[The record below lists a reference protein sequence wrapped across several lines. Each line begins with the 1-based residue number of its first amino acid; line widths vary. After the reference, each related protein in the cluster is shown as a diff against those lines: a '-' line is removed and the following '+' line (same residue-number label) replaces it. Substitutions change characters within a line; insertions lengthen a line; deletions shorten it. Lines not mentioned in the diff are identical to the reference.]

1 MIRKGLLLTLAMAG
15 SMALASSGMAAN
27 QVRIDRL
34 DNVAPNATG
43 VQIGVYVDNDVPLT
57 GFVLPLEI
65 RTWSGGAYMASGGF
79 VRGLVAAGRMNNSP
93 LGVEDPGGLWPPASI
108 TNRTFAATVA
118 PVAQSC
124 NRQIVD
130 DMANRWNTQAAL
142 PDFVSPDAVFLATV
156 STGDPGI
163 GEEISMAPG
172 ADPEGTPSYRITC
185 NVGASQG
192 VFIIDTT
199 CIAPANHLSFVTKD
213 DQGADIIVV
222 PSFIHGIVGVGVP
235 AGVRELETG
244 IIPQSYSLEQNYPNP
259 FNANTVIR
267 FQQPVDGNVRID
279 VYNILGHRVRTL
291 VDEFRS
297 AGTHQADWDGRSE
310 NGVEVATG
318 VYFYRITAEQ
328 FTSTRKMVL
337 LK

>member
-1 MIRKGLLLTLAMAG
+1 MRRNGLLLTLAMAG
-15 SMALASSGMAAN
+15 VVAVAGTIQAAN
-27 QVRIDRL
+27 HVSIDRIQ
-34 DNVAPNATG
+34 VEANATG
-43 VQIGVYVDNDVPLT
+43 VTIGVYVENDVPMT

-65 RTWSGGAYMASGGF
+65 RTWSGGAYMAGPSIT
-79 VRGLVAAGRMNNSP
+79 RGLNPTGRMNLSP
-93 LGVEDPGGLWPPASI
+93 LGAADDNGAWPAANATLRTYAS
-108 TNRTFAATVA
+108 TVA
-118 PVAQSC
+118 PAPQKC
-124 NRQIVD
+124 NRFIVD
-130 DMANRWNTQAAL
+130 DMGSIWDAAAAQ
-142 PDFVSPDAVFLATV
+142 PDFVSPDAVMHATV

-172 ADPEGTPSYRITC
+172 SDPPGTPSYRIIM
-185 NVGASQG
+185 NIGPNQG

-199 CIAPANHLSFVTKD
+199 CVAPANHLAFVTND
-213 DQGADIIVV
+213 TLGNAVVVV
-222 PSFIHGIVGVGVP
+222 PTFTHGIVGVGVP
-235 AGVRELETG
+235 AGVRELESG
-244 IIPQSYSLEQNYPNP
+244 AIPQTYSLEQNYPNP
-259 FNANTVIR
+259 FNAGTVIR

-279 VYNILGHRVRTL
+279 VYNILGHRIRTL

-310 NGVEVATG
+310 EGVEVATG